1 MRSGGIV
8 HVHFLKSISS
18 HVALVNSPLRTIVI
32 STSFKAI
39 FIVPIAPMASSVRKN
54 RPISSGVSVRS
65 RGLNMAI
72 DEGLMSAAGLNKP

>member
-1 MRSGGIV
+1 M
-8 HVHFLKSISS
+8 SIFKIYFIPRCIGEF
-18 HVALVNSPLRTIVI
+18 ALTNHSDKHQ
-32 STSFKAI
+32 FKAI